1 MNNYKKLNIFRGIF
15 AFIIFVIFGI
25 IIFTEKGGDI
35 FIPKIQE
42 KLNTY
47 LLTNYQNIIGKTI
60 QEEITYKDRT
70 FTMKIIDKLNKEHYF
85 YIIYDN
91 GKITDTYQKDYLEGK
106 QLLNKITKDL
116 EEEIYNKTNIKTKV
130 KILDSLENYTTK
142 VQELILNEKNLISSK
157 IYSLEINIDLK
168 PWNGTNAAIVI
179 TNTLNTFIEKNI
191 VPKNYTITIN
201 NLDEITETIEIY
213 NITNNFVNNKD
224 KEDILND
231 IINNKNSDLLE
242 NNKITFKHLN

>member
-1 MNNYKKLNIFRGIF
+1 MNNYKKLNIARGIF
-15 AFIIFVIFGI
+15 AFTIFVIFGI

-42 KLNTY
+42 KLNEY
-47 LLTNYQNIIGKTI
+47 LLTNYQGIVDKTI
-60 QEEITYKDRT
+60 QEEIIYKNRT
-70 FTMKIIDKLNKEHYF
+70 FTMKIIDKLNKDHYF
-85 YIIYDN
+85 YITYNN
-91 GKITDTYQKDYLEGK
+91 GKITDTYQTDYQEGK
-106 QLLNKITKDL
+106 KLLDKITKNL
-116 EEEIYNKTNIKTKV
+116 EKEIYTKTKINTKV
-130 KILDSLENYTTK
+130 KILDSLDNYTSK
-142 VQELILNEKNLISSK
+142 VQELILNEKNLINSK

-168 PWNGTNAAIVI
+168 PWNGTNAAIMI

-201 NLDEITETIEIY
+201 NIDEITETIEIY
-213 NITNNFVNNKD
+213 NITNSFVNNKD
-224 KEDILND
+224 KENILND